1 MKRSRAWWQE
11 RTKGFIPEFARVIEE
26 RLGADT
32 LEAVFLCGSF
42 ALGEETV
49 VLETEPPVL
58 LSDVDLVAI
67 VRSLDALSMWAPRRA
82 ELGAAC
88 ESIMSDVRFS
98 GRVDVGVMLAADLA
112 ALPPRPGVFD
122 MRSSGRVLA
131 GDPKILDLIPDY
143 APADMTVGEALIL
156 IENRIVALIGVRD
169 AGGRTGADE
178 FYGPWYGIARAYTD
192 IATATLSVAGSY
204 VPGYEARR
212 ALVGIRRGAGDALVS
227 RLVSP
232 GLLAKIERWSRYK
245 LEPSAETVGAA
256 PEPGAFAALWDEAAR
271 DILYFWRQVATHLR
285 FPLRDVSDPLPVD
298 ELAAGAS
305 AYRDWR
311 SHVRG
316 WKSLLADLSVARR
329 IALVLSLGGRLVAR
343 SPLETVREAGV
354 RLLDHRVRF
363 GSGRPVRGAQGGF
376 PYRTGSWGRAAD
388 ELCAEWNR
396 LVFGRA
402 EG

>member
-122 MRSSGRVLA
+122 MRSSG
-131 GDPKILDLIPDY
+131 
-143 APADMTVGEALIL
+143 
-156 IENRIVALIGVRD
+156 
-169 AGGRTGADE
+169 
-178 FYGPWYGIARAYTD
+178 
-192 IATATLSVAGSY
+192 
-204 VPGYEARR
+204 
-212 ALVGIRRGAGDALVS
+212 
-227 RLVSP
+227 
-232 GLLAKIERWSRYK
+232 
-245 LEPSAETVGAA
+245 
-256 PEPGAFAALWDEAAR
+256 
-271 DILYFWRQVATHLR
+271 
-285 FPLRDVSDPLPVD
+285 
-298 ELAAGAS
+298 
-305 AYRDWR
+305 
-311 SHVRG
+311 
-316 WKSLLADLSVARR
+316 
-329 IALVLSLGGRLVAR
+329 
-343 SPLETVREAGV
+343 
-354 RLLDHRVRF
+354 
-363 GSGRPVRGAQGGF
+363 
-376 PYRTGSWGRAAD
+376 
-388 ELCAEWNR
+388 
-396 LVFGRA
+396 
-402 EG
+402 